1 MPTKPGG
8 KNGTKYLTPKSI
20 WQHFVDYKTDIKDN
34 PKLKQDFVGKDANEV
49 ERKLERPLTFEGFEN
64 WLADKNVICDLGDY
78 SANSDNKYQEFIPVM
93 KRIRRV
99 IREDQ
104 IEGGM
109 IGNYNPNITQRING
123 LVEKTENK
131 HEVSEIVI
139 KHES

>member
-1 MPTKPGG
+1 MPPGPH
-8 KNGTKYLTPKSI
+8 NTKYLTPKSI
-20 WQHFVDYKTDIKDN
+20 WQHFVDYKTEVKSK
-34 PKLKQDFVGKDANEV
+34 PKLRQDYVGKDALKVNRE
-49 ERKLERPLTFEGFEN
+49 LERPLTFEGFEN
-64 WLADKNVICDLGDY
+64 WLADKNIIQDLGDY
-78 SANSDNKYQEFIPVM
+78 SANSDNKYKEFIPVM

-109 IGNYNPNITQRING
+109 VGNYNPSITQRLNG